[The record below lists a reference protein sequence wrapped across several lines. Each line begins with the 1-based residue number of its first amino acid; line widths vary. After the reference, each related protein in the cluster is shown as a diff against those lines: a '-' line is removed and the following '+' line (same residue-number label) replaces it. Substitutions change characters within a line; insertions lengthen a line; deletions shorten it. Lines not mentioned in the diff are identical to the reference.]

1 MSSTMVRRS
10 ELEVFFDRDLSTLR
24 VHHRP
29 APSPSAIA
37 RRPTTGPP
45 AVAIGRDIYL
55 PRPAGPP
62 RALRD
67 RAVLAHEVAH
77 TLQQTTTLRWYRRD
91 DQPASLE
98 REAVALGQDFA
109 LGRLPPRAGSARR
122 PVGIRMQ
129 GHDSY
134 EHRLLGDTPTSSLVA
149 MMADASNGA
158 ARDAALANAC
168 NLLSYLAENPT
179 SVNPAQ
185 VNQLAGFPVRTVTLN
200 GSGLVVTYGEL
211 NTMADYLTTPAEI
224 DSTSSTIL
232 LPILEMIRVRGFMQ
246 LNEMMSNPEPIPH
259 FASTITS
266 FCPGAVTS
274 ILETASF
281 DLLTKGLGVGGRD
294 HYEGCLARNACHF
307 APYTW
312 WRWQASYAV
321 AVAAAQA
328 AYHGGMTPELVR
340 QAWLAHGYA
349 DHFLQDAFAA
359 GHLIDKTMIMQWFV
373 EWAAGQTFLPVY
385 DWDAVSVMTQGNQ
398 PGLSGGKLYSSAYS
412 GLSNDPQTTE
422 EQLTINQRI
431 ANTGLQAPDPS
442 ALQVAYQNYL
452 SLLDN
457 TVSQSVTAQLHDL
470 LNGRSVTASS
480 GTASDFVIWGD
491 DTLLRG
497 GTGAGLASA
506 AGQQSQLSIQQI
518 LENGGTDITWQQI
531 FDQFPDQVESEGNMI
546 SLSQWHARGGE
557 LWNLC
562 TEEIF
567 DSWTTWFVAAS
578 GNVLP
583 DMGIVSIDQP
593 GASTFTPSWGPPQGV
608 GFRTT
613 TQPAV
618 CLADGM
624 YWAVFVSSQPGA
636 QGGAQ
641 PGALCAVS
649 LSAGSI
655 FPWNVT
661 ELAPSVAGPP
671 AIAVFDG
678 VVVAAA
684 VASDGSI
691 TTYTSSGGPV
701 WTPQTNVAGVT
712 DALPAGG
719 VALCQVGATQYLL
732 YANSSGVQLLSNPG
746 TGWSAATAIPNGAGG
761 VCPAVTTDGA
771 SLYLAFQHGN
781 SIYFGILGASGWSAP
796 KAIGGWATQ
805 GGVSLAYVAG
815 SVQMGYWGTNKN
827 PYLATYNG
835 NGNWASLKA
844 SSWGSTAPVAAVA
857 SPTGQ
862 PRLLFAQFGALMT
875 IDANPSGAN
884 LQWEGNAY
892 TFGGF
897 FSDTLPATANFGGS
911 TYAFLT
917 VDTDVNMFQG
927 TDGAWTAAGNLPGVY
942 GGSQLGVAVRTAENG
957 TESLWLA
964 SVGGNGAVS
973 VSSYDGKTWVATPL
987 VTGGG
992 ADGGVALADYSG
1004 NLYVFYESGNALGW
1018 SVYNDASGTWT
1029 ALGNVPGTDSPSS
1042 TSTVVVDGI
1051 LYIGYICDD
1060 PNHNNQRI
1068 YTVAYDGQSWGPPL
1082 MEGNDIGLSVSLTG
1096 YDDKLILVFLR
1107 TDRAGLQAVWSGTGG
1122 TSWNGATRLAPA
1134 ASAPGFIT
1142 VEANVGNDTR
1152 SVAVQSLST
1161 YAPSG
1166 NLSGLFG
1173 QVLSAP
1179 GS

>member
-37 RRPTTGPP
+37 GRATAAA
-45 AVAIGRDIYL
+45 AVGRDIYL

-77 TLQQTTTLRWYRRD
+77 ALQQTTTLRWYRRD

-98 REAVALGQDFA
+98 REAVAVGQDFA
-109 LGRLPPRAGSARR
+109 LGRLAPRAGSARR

-232 LPILEMIRVRGFMQ
+232 LPILEMIRVRGFML
-246 LNEMMSNPEPIPH
+246 LNEMMSTPEPIPH

-281 DLLTKGLGVGGRD
+281 DVLTKGLGVGGRD

-328 AYHGGMTPELVR
+328 AYQGGLAPELVR

-398 PGLSGGKLYSSAYS
+398 PGLVRRETLFAGLFRVVQRPPDHRRATHHQPADRQHRSAGS
-412 GLSNDPQTTE
+412 RPERAPGGLSELSQPARQHGVPIGHRPTARSA
-422 EQLTINQRI
+422 QR
-431 ANTGLQAPDPS
+431 
-442 ALQVAYQNYL
+442 
-452 SLLDN
+452 
-457 TVSQSVTAQLHDL
+457 AQRDGVVGNRERLRHL
-470 LNGRSVTASS
+470 GGRHA
-480 GTASDFVIWGD
+480 AA
-491 DTLLRG
+491 RRHG
-497 GTGAGLASA
+497 GRLASA

-593 GASTFTPSWGPPQGV
+593 ACRHLRRRGVHPRAS
-608 GFRTT
+608 
-613 TQPAV
+613 
-618 CLADGM
+618 
-624 YWAVFVSSQPGA
+624 
-636 QGGAQ
+636 
-641 PGALCAVS
+641 
-649 LSAGSI
+649 
-655 FPWNVT
+655 
-661 ELAPSVAGPP
+661 
-671 AIAVFDG
+671 
-678 VVVAAA
+678 
-684 VASDGSI
+684 
-691 TTYTSSGGPV
+691 
-701 WTPQTNVAGVT
+701 
-712 DALPAGG
+712 
-719 VALCQVGATQYLL
+719 
-732 YANSSGVQLLSNPG
+732 
-746 TGWSAATAIPNGAGG
+746 
-761 VCPAVTTDGA
+761 
-771 SLYLAFQHGN
+771 
-781 SIYFGILGASGWSAP
+781 ASGPRRSP
-796 KAIGGWATQ
+796 
-805 GGVSLAYVAG
+805 
-815 SVQMGYWGTNKN
+815 
-827 PYLATYNG
+827 PC
-835 NGNWASLKA
+835 
-844 SSWGSTAPVAAVA
+844 A
-857 SPTGQ
+857 SPTGCIGRCSC
-862 PRLLFAQFGALMT
+862 P
-875 IDANPSGAN
+875 PSRAPK
-884 LQWEGNAY
+884 
-892 TFGGF
+892 
-897 FSDTLPATANFGGS
+897 PARSPARCAPCPCRRGPSFR
-911 TYAFLT
+911 
-917 VDTDVNMFQG
+917 G
-927 TDGAWTAAGNLPGVY
+927 T
-942 GGSQLGVAVRTAENG
+942 
-957 TESLWLA
+957 
-964 SVGGNGAVS
+964 
-973 VSSYDGKTWVATPL
+973 
-987 VTGGG
+987 
-992 ADGGVALADYSG
+992 
-1004 NLYVFYESGNALGW
+1004 
-1018 SVYNDASGTWT
+1018 
-1029 ALGNVPGTDSPSS
+1029 
-1042 TSTVVVDGI
+1042 
-1051 LYIGYICDD
+1051 
-1060 PNHNNQRI
+1060 
-1068 YTVAYDGQSWGPPL
+1068 
-1082 MEGNDIGLSVSLTG
+1082 
-1096 YDDKLILVFLR
+1096 
-1107 TDRAGLQAVWSGTGG
+1107 
-1122 TSWNGATRLAPA
+1122 
-1134 ASAPGFIT
+1134 
-1142 VEANVGNDTR
+1142 
-1152 SVAVQSLST
+1152 
-1161 YAPSG
+1161 
-1166 NLSGLFG
+1166 
-1173 QVLSAP
+1173 
-1179 GS
+1179 